1 MHGGYNDVNNKNSTP
16 EKIENEIAD
25 MAILCRDYDVN
36 NVFISAMICRRGK
49 FLNVKVKR
57 VNFLLKQTCE

>member
-1 MHGGYNDVNNKNSTP
+1 MMSIT
-16 EKIENEIAD
+16 KIQLQKRLK